1 MSTATFVRNARRQRC
16 QQVKSL
22 QGPGSVFLCKSDSL
36 PVPCWPPCAHF
47 LASLHPTFPAPGEV
61 CAQSIK
67 TDPGPWSFSRTP
79 WWLGW
84 HVISGQLSSSRSK
97 AWQQTLP
104 HWPEQHQQGRQ
115 VSCGKGGEWEGLGR
129 SPLGGRVIC
138 QGPHSLLV
146 AGLPSQI
153 QGGMC

>member
-79 WWLGW
+79 WWLG
-84 HVISGQLSSSRSK
+84 
-97 AWQQTLP
+97 
-104 HWPEQHQQGRQ
+104 
-115 VSCGKGGEWEGLGR
+115 
-129 SPLGGRVIC
+129 
-138 QGPHSLLV
+138 
-146 AGLPSQI
+146 
-153 QGGMC
+153 GMWSAAAHLEEERDLKITDIIIGFQA